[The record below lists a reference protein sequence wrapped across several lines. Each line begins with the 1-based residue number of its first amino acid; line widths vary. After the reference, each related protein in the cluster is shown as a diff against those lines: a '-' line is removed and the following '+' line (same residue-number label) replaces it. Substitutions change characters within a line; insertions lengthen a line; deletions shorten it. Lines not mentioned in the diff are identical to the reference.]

1 MPNTQTTHVA
11 HLGGIEASYQTPGLD
26 PAKPTLVLVNSFT
39 TSSELYKTQYANKD
53 LTGKMNL
60 LAIEL
65 LGHGQTRCKLENWT
79 YWDTAYMNVQVLQE
93 LEKQGKIDQSKG
105 VFVLGTSQGGW
116 ITVRMALLAPDKVDI
131 FRSSETCLSRIAGI
145 IPLGTSLD
153 FESPKTR
160 ELKCWN
166 APEDLTPTIE
176 KWSKSASDDFRP
188 GNDFSDFL
196 IDIGFGKDCDKSVR
210 EFWRNE
216 IANNYIGEEGR
227 KRARM
232 ATINLRDRDGLHGRL
247 ADVKCPVL
255 WLHGTADVVYSVANA
270 EREIKMFTGSPD
282 AQLKVVEDG
291 QHFLSFSHP
300 EEVDGAVADFVAK
313 YAR

>member
-1 MPNTQTTHVA
+1 MPNTKTIYVP

-26 PAKPTLVLVNSFT
+26 TKKPTLVLVNSFT

-53 LTGKMNL
+53 LTSKMNL

-79 YWDTAYMNVQVLQE
+79 YWDTAWMNIQVLQE
-93 LEKQGKIDQSKG
+93 LEKNGEIDQSKG

-116 ITVRMALLAPDKVDI
+116 ITVRMALLAPDKI
-131 FRSSETCLSRIAGI
+131 TGI

-160 ELKCWN
+160 ELGCWN
-166 APEDLTPTIE
+166 APDDLTPDINA
-176 KWSKSASDDFRP
+176 WSKPADSTFRP
-188 GNDFSDFL
+188 GNKFADFL
-196 IDIGFGKDCDKSVR
+196 IDIGFGKDCDSSVR

-216 IANNYIGEEGR
+216 IANNYVGEEGR
-227 KRARM
+227 KRVRM

-270 EREIKMFTGSPD
+270 EREIKMFEGSPD
-282 AQLKVVEDG
+282 AQLKVVQDG

-300 EEVDGAVADFVAK
+300 KEVDGAVADFVTK
-313 YAR
+313 YS